1 MTMDAQ
7 LAALSAQVGQT
18 LEARGLTLATAESC
32 TGGWVA
38 QIITHTAGSSAW
50 FDRGFVTY
58 SNEAKQDMLGVRPE
72 TLAREGAVSLE
83 TAKEMTA
90 GALKN
95 SKALI
100 SLAITGIAG
109 PTGGSPPGSV
119 GGSSGKPVGTV
130 CFSWCFRGEAPVC
143 RRKRFGGDRES
154 VRRQA
159 LIFALEELLA
169 LIAKKP

>member
-7 LAALSAQVGQT
+7 LAALSARVGQT

-38 QIITHTAGSSAW
+38 QVITHTAGSSAW

-58 SNEAKQDMLGVRPE
+58 SNEAKQDMLGVCPQ

-83 TAKEMTA
+83 TAKEMTV

-109 PTGGSPPGSV
+109 PT